1 MSKKPTPVF
10 EGIDTVII
18 RVSNY
23 LVSKK
28 WYEDNL
34 GMEVIFEDHTSKLV
48 VFDTGS
54 PTSLTIWQTDEK
66 NVPQKERS
74 SYPIFRTSDAAASR
88 TELIKKEVAVDEL
101 VEAEG
106 IKFYRFYD
114 PDGNLFEACEVS
126 EE

>member
-1 MSKKPTPVF
+1 MSKKSSPVF

-28 WYEDNL
+28 WYEEKL

-48 VFDTGS
+48 VFETGS

-66 NVPQKERS
+66 TAPQKERN

-88 TELIKKEVAVDEL
+88 NELVKKEVTVDEL

-114 PDGNLFEACEVS
+114 PDGNLFEACEVL

>member
-1 MSKKPTPVF
+1 MSKKSSPLF

-28 WYEDNL
+28 WYKDKL

-66 NVPQKERS
+66 TVPQKERN
-74 SYPIFRTSDAAASR
+74 SYPIFRTSDAAASS
-88 TELIKKEVAVDEL
+88 TELVKKDVNVDEL

-114 PDGNLFEACEVS
+114 PDGNLFEACEVL
-126 EE
+126 EQ

>member
-1 MSKKPTPVF
+1 MSKKSSPLF

-28 WYEDNL
+28 WYKDKL

-66 NVPQKERS
+66 TAPQKERNA
-74 SYPIFRTSDAAASR
+74 YPIFRTSDAAASR
-88 TELIKKEVAVDEL
+88 TELANKDVNVDEL

-114 PDGNLFEACEVS
+114 PDGNLFEACEVL

>member
-28 WYEDNL
+28 WYEEKL

-54 PTSLTIWQTDEK
+54 PTSLTIWQTDES
-66 NVPQKERS
+66 NSQLKERS
-74 SYPIFRTSDAAASR
+74 SYPVFRTSDAAASR
-88 TELIKKEVAVDEL
+88 NELEEKDVVADELI
-101 VEAEG
+101 EAEG

-114 PDGNLFEACEVS
+114 PDGNMFEACEVN
-126 EE
+126 EI